1 MSGLFSAQ
9 INPNKLPELL
19 IKSELSRSPS
29 WELYPYK
36 FTAMWEDVEKKS
48 QKTVKIKSRNV
59 VEADTTSLCLLKKPT
74 YRQHFRGWR
83 SFNYAKRFSVLNQES
98 CQCNPHS
105 NRPLWAL
112 RPPFYLAS
120 SLHPPHK
127 PSPQLLIG
135 RRPADGNKKTRKM
148 VSNRIE
154 NCAIWFPKS

>member
-1 MSGLFSAQ
+1 MKTLAGGGELCCIPYIKNFK
-9 INPNKLPELL
+9 NFDLVYLPKDCQCEEML
-19 IKSELSRSPS
+19 K
-29 WELYPYK
+29 
-36 FTAMWEDVEKKS
+36 KKS

-59 VEADTTSLCLLKKPT
+59 VETDTTSLCLLKKPT
-74 YRQHFRGWR
+74 YRQHFRGRR
-83 SFNYAKRFSVLNQES
+83 SFNYAKRFSVFNQEIW
-98 CQCNPHS
+98 QCNPHS

-154 NCAIWFPKS
+154 NCAISFSKS

>member
-1 MSGLFSAQ
+1 ML
-9 INPNKLPELL
+9 
-19 IKSELSRSPS
+19 
-29 WELYPYK
+29 
-36 FTAMWEDVEKKS
+36 KKKT

-59 VEADTTSLCLLKKPT
+59 VETDTTSLCLLKKPT
-74 YRQHFRGWR
+74 YRQHFRGRR
-83 SFNYAKRFSVLNQES
+83 SFNYAKRFSVFNQEIW
-98 CQCNPHS
+98 QCNPHS

-154 NCAIWFPKS
+154 NWKKKTRFSSKVSTKTDGKKKLVDLGAIWWVWRSLFRNL

>member
-1 MSGLFSAQ
+1 ML
-9 INPNKLPELL
+9 K
-19 IKSELSRSPS
+19 
-29 WELYPYK
+29 
-36 FTAMWEDVEKKS
+36 KKS

-59 VEADTTSLCLLKKPT
+59 VETDTTSLCLLKKPT
-74 YRQHFRGWR
+74 YRQHFRGRR

-127 PSPQLLIG
+127 PSILTFDKLREQPEAINVLSLRRFLAHSSRG
-135 RRPADGNKKTRKM
+135 RVFKTC
-148 VSNRIE
+148 RI
-154 NCAIWFPKS
+154 F